1 MPGESVISEPPK
13 TAVGLDQLKL
23 SEAIERLQKHIV
35 GEHYRGYDPFDA
47 LMSPVFRLPFLRSNK
62 LVRFG
67 AQQVLRRIPFNWRPL
82 LGVGKGLN
90 PVTLGL
96 CIQAYTYL
104 GQVNKQKSGFY
115 LSEIRFC
122 IDRLQELR
130 SGGYSGACWGYDFDW
145 QGRYAN
151 IPAFTPTVVATGMI
165 ENGLYEY
172 YKFYHDP
179 MAKELIL
186 SSAEFVLK
194 DLNRTYESDGFCFS
208 YSPSDRQ
215 VVFNATMKG
224 ARILSHAYAIS
235 HDARFLEQAEATVR
249 FVINHQRPD
258 GSWPYSLGDART
270 WVDNFHT
277 GYILDCL
284 SAYCHV
290 TEDERVHAS
299 LQSGVR
305 FYTENLFTTDGV
317 PKYYTNQVYPIDST
331 AAAQSVLTLS
341 RLGEHDM
348 ASRVATWMIENMQ
361 DQSGYFYYQ
370 KHRSWLNR
378 ISYMR
383 WSNAWMFVALSSLLL
398 SLHEN
403 RLD

>member
-23 SEAIERLQKHIV
+23 SDAIERLQKHIV

-67 AQQVLRRIPFNWRPL
+67 AQQILRRIPFNWRPL

-96 CIQAYTYL
+96 SIQAYAYL
-104 GQVNKQKSGFY
+104 GRIHKEQSDFY

-122 IDRLQELR
+122 LDRLQELR

-165 ENGLYEY
+165 ENGLFEY
-172 YKFYHDP
+172 YRYSQDSR
-179 MAKELIL
+179 AKELIL

-194 DLNRTYESDGFCFS
+194 DLNRTYQSDSFCFS
-208 YSPSDRQ
+208 YSPNDRQ

-235 HDARFLEQAEATVR
+235 HDARFLEQARATVR

-270 WVDNFHT
+270 WVDSFHT

-284 SAYCHV
+284 DSYGV
-290 TEDERVHAS
+290 VMPDGRTDS
-299 LQSGVR
+299 SIQSGVD
-305 FYTENLFTTDGV
+305 FYKRNLFTPEGV
-317 PKYYTNQVYPIDST
+317 PKYYSNRVYPMDST
-331 AAAQSVLTLS
+331 GIAQSILTLC
-341 RLGEHDM
+341 RFQELDR
-348 ASRVATWMIENMQ
+348 AKQVAMWAIENMQ
-361 DQSGYFYYQ
+361 DKSGHFYYQ
-370 KHRSWLNR
+370 MHKSWTNR

-383 WSNAWMFVALSSLLL
+383 WSDAWMFAALSTLLL
-398 SLHEN
+398 SLREN
-403 RLD
+403 GLD